1 MYRKFVQFIEKNEL
15 FEKNEKLVVGVS
27 GGADSVCLLSL
38 LCKYREEMDF
48 DMTVVHVNHGIR
60 SEASEDAQF
69 VEELCREYKVPFVLK
84 AVLVNDLAKQW
95 NMSTEEAGRKVRY
108 DAFNEVLGDKGGK
121 IVVAH
126 NQNDVAETVLFNLF
140 RGSGSAGLVGIR
152 AKNGNIVRPLL
163 GFSREEIENYLEEN
177 QLNYCIDKTN
187 LTDDYTRNKIRNH
200 ILPYAENEIAK
211 GCISH
216 ICNTATLLKEQE
228 EYLEIQA
235 EAEWKKIVVFD
246 DTKIS
251 CSLDKSAF
259 LQLHAYMQK
268 RLLHKTLCYMAGS
281 QKDITGKHVESVLG
295 LFEKEGMKYVDL
307 PYNLQAKSEYDRVCI
322 EKKELRVC
330 EDHIESDL
338 QVAKGFTFRIFS
350 AKMLDT
356 IPEKAYTKW
365 FDYDKIEGS
374 LVIRTRKEGDYLV
387 MQDGSHRK
395 SLNRYFID
403 KKIPKDK
410 RDEVLLLADGSHIM
424 WVIGGRISD
433 YYKITEETKQI
444 IEVQYDGGLENGET
458 SY

>member
-1 MYRKFVQFIEKNEL
+1 MYRKFVEFIEKNKL

-38 LCKYREEMDF
+38 LCKYREDTF
-48 DMTVVHVNHGIR
+48 LDITVVHINHGIR
-60 SEASEDAQF
+60 SEATEDARF
-69 VEELCREYKVPFVLK
+69 VERLCETYKVPFILK
-84 AVLVNDLAKQW
+84 EVCVCELAKQW

-108 DAFNEVLGDKGGK
+108 EAFAEALGSKLGK

-126 NQNDVAETVLFNLF
+126 NQNDVAETVIFNLF

-163 GFSREEIENYLEEN
+163 CFSRKEIEKYLEEN

-200 ILPYAENEIAK
+200 ILPYAENEVAK

-228 EYLEIQA
+228 EYLDIQT
-235 EAEWKKIVVFD
+235 EAELKKTVVFD
-246 DTKIS
+246 DKRMS
-251 CSLDKSAF
+251 CSLDRQVF
-259 LQLHAYMQK
+259 LELHVYMQK
-268 RLLHKTLCYMAGS
+268 RLLHKMLCYMAGS

-295 LFEKEGMKYVDL
+295 LFEKEGMKRVDL
-307 PYNLQAKSEYDRVCI
+307 PYNLQAKSEYDKVCI
-322 EKKELRVC
+322 EKKEDRVR
-330 EDHIESDL
+330 EDRVESDL
-338 QVAKGFTFRIFS
+338 QEAKGFTFRVFS
-350 AKMLDT
+350 AKMPDT
-356 IPEKAYTKW
+356 IPEKPYTKW

-374 LVIRTRKEGDYLV
+374 PIIRTRREGDYLMV
-387 MQDGSHRK
+387 HGGNHKK
-395 SLNRYFID
+395 SLGRYFID
-403 KKIPKDK
+403 EKVPKDK
-410 RDEVLLLADGSHIM
+410 RDEVLLLADESHIM

-433 YYKITEETKQI
+433 FYKITEKTKQI
-444 IEVQYDGGLENGET
+444 IEIQYDGGLENGKP